1 MTRAGRSGSF
11 LGPWFL
17 SLPLL
22 LATAMASPALAQA
35 PQPDAAQESALPS
48 VGEILKFVVD
58 RAASERW
65 IIRRA
70 ALQHFSEQ
78 GVWPRSVSALIAA
91 GYLDEDF
98 SLILEIGGEF
108 TFVAD
113 DETFQVDL
121 ELPVVADLLDFA
133 EDGTLRLPP
142 RSTLF
147 APRSVTDGA
156 EPEPGVDALAD
167 EVPATFLARS
177 PGHDRFWDKVAN
189 RLLVTRDLE
198 YLQAVRAKED
208 IDRDPVDTLLV
219 DAPRPSDEDLAIEFD
234 KLAVVFQSVSGTTF
248 AGGVEAPRLFDDR
261 DVRFGANP
269 DGKSAFSSVALSR
282 FYDSAA
288 PELSVALSGQSRF
301 ATLRAERVALDSAT
315 IDEADIVVLNGSAP
329 VTRGQLDSVAVT
341 QLTAG
346 SNMVLSVSADFAV
359 LFEQAVGPVF
369 LGVSR
374 DPVFDSLT
382 IREQLDVGTALDSGT
397 ALSVTSDAA
406 DAMQVEGNVLA
417 RGDAT
422 RVEGDVQVIGR
433 LLHVREPTHT
443 LSNPAFMFEGRDY
456 FAPTGVRSLGDIE
469 ARTGQIRIGN
479 QLTRELS
486 LDIDGVSLF
495 SGAADARFS
504 FRPNG
509 ESRRVVELF
518 EQGGALNILAK
529 GGSDLVLGAESGRSV
544 FRLGRESVA
553 GDPLRYAFQDVSGE
567 DVVVISDGR
576 VGINLQERL
585 IDSYG
590 EAPTT
595 PSPTVP
601 TVVVEGVI
609 IAENLAVGT
618 PGNLQGQ
625 SGPAQRLLLENL
637 VAGEVSGE
645 GDVVFNTSPTAP
657 GGPFGFEFA
666 VDDRLIAYLG
676 GSSGNL
682 SIGNRLSNGL
692 LSVGSANADTFY
704 VDADGD
710 LSSTGT
716 LTVNGDAALGGD
728 AASRLTVHA
737 QSLLGL
743 VRIENAKLVVSD
755 DVGADGAV
763 VRLLGDSRN
772 RAALEVSDTRTRG
785 IGAGPDPAPLR
796 IVRASDGLLLSAGG
810 SGSAAALGLASF
822 ERFSQFAGNASVPFG
837 SLALDRAAT
846 RHYLNLPGGWSQVII
861 GDSACLGSSMPAD
874 CNVSEFLVGGNS
886 FVTTAQLGTV
896 GAQPLELITNNVRAV
911 TIDSSQ
917 QITAHESVFF
927 QAPGSVSVD
936 RPAIDA
942 PQSGAMTWWSATT
955 LTLTSTGTV
964 AFGSMTERSGMLEVR
979 TTDTLAFNGDVYV
992 SAVSPSAPALS
1003 AGNVQMNGDVRL
1015 GAAGGTVRVP
1025 AIVRAGDNGLRFC
1038 DDPGRQCKYL
1048 QYPNAASVRLEL
1060 TSSDKS
1066 GQLLA
1071 TETSGS
1077 SITTTLP
1084 GTGGLLMGD
1093 LGGPTDFEPG
1103 VDFKGE
1109 AVFMGPTTVRELGVF
1124 EPTSMGATTPLS
1136 IVRDGDGPI
1145 FSARFNGGT
1154 AVTNIYL
1161 VSSSSAFTSNCP
1173 GGVGCVNQHPD
1184 SGSLVLVRDSSGDS
1198 SGAYLY
1204 RPASRRLVRM
1214 AVSTPTGAI
1223 NNDDLD
1229 SGRGAPFVIGTVD
1242 RHSLR
1247 LISNSAVGIDIGL
1260 TETQILFDATALE
1273 GLSGSQAT
1281 VGEQGIASVM
1291 GRTVLNGDVV
1301 AASDALLRFNGIIQG
1316 SGGILAVFSSTGT
1329 HSLTLASATSGEP
1342 ERAFTLGA
1350 FPFLPGEDPV
1360 RLVTES
1366 DVDWVG
1372 PGMFAPLSVTAAKMS
1387 TTVTTMSEVTSTKLA
1402 AGAVRGDDIGDGA
1415 IIGSQDF
1422 ADGAVL
1428 PRHLSASAFGSFLA
1442 NGAIVRRHFLDGAIK
1457 NDDIDNNAITADK
1470 LAFSPSDLCEE
1481 LGGACV
1487 NSAGDLENGAITM
1500 DKIADNNI
1508 IGRHIDVGAVTS
1520 NTIASNSITS
1530 AHMAPAS
1537 VTAAAM
1543 GNNAVGP
1550 RALAAAA
1557 VGVEHL
1563 SDGVVASVARAVLSP
1578 GAVGAEQLA
1587 QDAVGPEH
1595 IADGAVGSEQLAEDA
1610 VGNRQLVAGERY
1622 DRITRVGRLEG
1633 LEVDGPI
1640 HAALPLASATGATLC
1655 LSGSAISQCSS
1666 LAALKTAVRP
1676 LDLGLETVLALRP
1689 RRFAW
1694 LGDGREDL
1702 GFLAEEVAAVDPLLA
1717 ATDAEGR
1724 LVGVRYRQMS
1734 ALLTRAVQQH
1744 NEALGPLSE
1753 ALAASDGH
1761 VGVGK
1766 AAHPDYRLD
1775 VAGTAR
1781 AGLFV
1786 ETSDRRLKRDVR
1798 PLSGAESLAALASV
1812 PGVRYRWSAEYRR
1825 LRPGAERRWQ
1835 VGVIAQ
1841 DVARALPDLVR
1852 RGADGYLTVSYD
1864 RFVPHLVGAVNTLSA
1879 RLDGLRGALASVP
1892 GGLELRRP
1900 LRAGGRVALSP
1911 EGDVRARSLAVDA
1924 DMRVGDRF
1932 ALRRSSTLASL
1943 LRVDAERRADTEVE
1957 GYLSARD
1964 VYLADRGAWWS
1975 SLDSKVQLADQAPLA
1990 WECDSDA
1997 AKGALRLVA
2006 SSNELY
2012 VCGGAD
2018 GWWARPMRPAS
2029 GDVVG
2034 GIGLL

>member
-22 LATAMASPALAQA
+22 LTTAMALPALAQA

-70 ALQHFSEQ
+70 ALQHFSER
-78 GVWPRSVSALIAA
+78 GVWPRSMSALIAA

-142 RSTLF
+142 HSTLF

-167 EVPATFLARS
+167 EAPATFLARS

-219 DAPRPSDEDLAIEFD
+219 DAPKPSDEDLAIEFD

-374 DPVFDSLT
+374 DPVFDGLT
-382 IREQLDVGTALDSGT
+382 IRDRLDVGTALDSGT
-397 ALSVTSDAA
+397 ALSVTSDAV
-406 DAMQVEGNVLA
+406 DAMRVEGNVLV

-422 RVEGDVQVIGR
+422 RVEGDVRVIGR
-433 LLHVREPTHT
+433 LLHAKEPTDT

-469 ARTGQIRIGN
+469 ARTGQIWIGN
-479 QLTRELS
+479 ELTRGLS

-495 SGAADARFS
+495 ASAADARRFS

-509 ESRRVVELF
+509 ESRRVIELF
-518 EQGGALNILAK
+518 EQGGALNILAR

-567 DVVVISDGR
+567 DAVVISDGR

-590 EAPTT
+590 EVPTK

-618 PGNLQGQ
+618 PGNLQGK

-645 GDVVFNTSPTAP
+645 GDVVFNTSPTTS

-692 LSVGSANADTFY
+692 LSVGSANADAFY

-710 LSSTGT
+710 VSSTGT
-716 LTVNGDAALGGD
+716 LTVNGDAVLGSD
-728 AASRLTVHA
+728 AASSLTVHA

-743 VRIENAKLVVSD
+743 VRIKNAKLVVSD

-785 IGAGPDPAPLR
+785 LGAGPDPAPLR
-796 IVRASDGLLLSAGG
+796 IVRASDGMLLSAGG

-822 ERFSQFAGNASVPFG
+822 ERFSQFPGNTSVPFG
-837 SLALDRAAT
+837 SLALDRATT
-846 RHYLNLPGGWSQVII
+846 RHYLYLRDGWSQVII
-861 GDSACLGSSMPAD
+861 GDSACLALSGSD
-874 CNVSEFLVGGNS
+874 CNVSEFLIGGNS
-886 FVTTAQLGTV
+886 FTATAQLGTV

-917 QITAHESVFF
+917 QITVHESVFF

-936 RPAIDA
+936 RPAVDA
-942 PQSGAMTWWSATT
+942 SSGAMTWSAAMIR
-955 LTLTSTGTV
+955 LTSTGTV
-964 AFGSMTERSGMLEVR
+964 AFGSMTERSGMLEIR
-979 TTDTLAFNGDVYV
+979 TTDTLTLNGDVRV
-992 SAVSPSAPALS
+992 SAVSPSTRSLS
-1003 AGNVQMNGDVRL
+1003 AGNVQMDGDVRL
-1015 GAAGGTVRVP
+1015 GVVGGTVRVP
-1025 AIVRAGDNGLRFC
+1025 AIVKAGDSGLRFC
-1038 DDPGRQCKYL
+1038 DDAGRQCKHL
-1048 QYPNAASVRLEL
+1048 QQPNTAVAGTSVRLEL
-1060 TSSDKS
+1060 TSSDQS

-1071 TETSGS
+1071 TEISGS

-1084 GTGGLLMGD
+1084 GTGGLLISDPGGLAD
-1093 LGGPTDFEPG
+1093 LEPG

-1109 AVFMGPTTVRELGVF
+1109 TVFMGPTTVRELGVF
-1124 EPTSMGATTPLS
+1124 EPPDATTPLI

-1145 FSARFNGGT
+1145 FSARFNGGA
-1154 AVTNIYL
+1154 AVSNIYL

-1173 GGVGCVNQHPD
+1173 SGVSCVNQHPD
-1184 SGSLVLVRDSSGDS
+1184 SGSLVLVQELSGSS

-1229 SGRGAPFVIGTVD
+1229 SGRGAPLVIGTVD
-1242 RHSLR
+1242 AQPLR
-1247 LISNSAVGIDIGL
+1247 LISNSAVGINIGL

-1301 AASDALLRFNGIIQG
+1301 AASDALLRFNGVIQG

-1329 HSLTLASATSGEP
+1329 RSLTLASATSGEP

-1360 RLVTES
+1360 RLVTAS

-1372 PGMFAPLSVTAAKMS
+1372 PGMFAPLSVTADKMS
-1387 TTVTTMSEVTSTKLA
+1387 ITPGSVTSTQLA
-1402 AGAVRGDDIGDGA
+1402 AGAVRGDDIFGGTIVAEDL
-1415 IIGSQDF
+1415 

-1428 PRHLSASAFGSFLA
+1428 PRHLSASAFGTFLA
-1442 NGAIVRRHFLDGAIK
+1442 SEAIVRRHFLDGTIQ
-1457 NDDIDNNAITADK
+1457 NDDIDDDTITGDQ
-1470 LAFSPSDLCEE
+1470 LAFSLSDLCQE

-1487 NSAGDLENGAITM
+1487 DSAGDLENDAITTA
-1500 DKIADNNI
+1500 KIDTGTI
-1508 IGRHIDVGAVTS
+1508 TGRHIDVGAVTS
-1520 NTIASNSITS
+1520 DKIDTGTITS
-1530 AHMAPAS
+1530 ADIAPGTVISTTLAD
-1537 VTAAAM
+1537 
-1543 GNNAVGP
+1543 GAVGP
-1550 RALAAAA
+1550 RALAVAA
-1557 VGVEHL
+1557 VGVEHF
-1563 SDGVVASVARAVLSP
+1563 SDGAVAAVARAVLSP

-1587 QDAVGPEH
+1587 QDAVGPGH
-1595 IADGAVGSEQLAEDA
+1595 IADGAVGAEQLAEDA

-1734 ALLTRAVQQH
+1734 ALLARAVQQQ

-1812 PGVRYRWSAEYRR
+1812 PGVRYRWNAEYRR

-1852 RGADGYLTVSYD
+1852 QGADGYLTVSYD
-1864 RFVPHLVGAVNTLSA
+1864 RFVPHLVGAVNALSA

-1975 SLDSKVQLADQAPLA
+1975 SLDSKVQLADQPPLA

-1997 AKGALRLVA
+1997 VKGALRLVT
-2006 SSNELY
+2006 SSNNLY